1 MIINIKS
8 KFSVEKIEYIL
19 SSQQLENYPK
29 SSCQYNLGINWVS
42 NKRNFLCLFYEDGA
56 KDRFNCSFNAKPFFY
71 GKVIKH
77 KDDYRIVGI
86 ACLNIVHIIL
96 LFVALL
102 ISIFTSDEFI
112 QFDNGTLF
120 ALIFV
125 SFLIS
130 IFVSDFFD
138 GIKEIKKYL
147 LNKFG

>member
-19 SSQQLENYPK
+19 SSQPLENYPK

-42 NKRNFLCLFYEDGA
+42 NK
-56 KDRFNCSFNAKPFFY
+56 RFNCSFNAKPFFY

-120 ALIFV
+120 ASIFV